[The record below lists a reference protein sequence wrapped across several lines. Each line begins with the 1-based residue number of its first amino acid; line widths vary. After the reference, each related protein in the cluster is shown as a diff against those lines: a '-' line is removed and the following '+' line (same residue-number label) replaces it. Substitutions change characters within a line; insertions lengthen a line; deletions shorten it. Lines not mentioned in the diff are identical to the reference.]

1 MSSPSKVV
9 GWKCGA
15 CAYTNKD
22 AALRDCLGCQARRP
36 VCYAIVA
43 GTTAAAMARTTRV
56 DWHDQARVAALTTA
70 GPVVAGEGATSG
82 NGAVNGEGL
91 NAAYGPPAVVGN
103 AAIHHG
109 RAPQLEGNHA
119 SVVACLVNTMVNI
132 VGTNTNNRGCNCPF
146 HDCCGMQLQVG
157 SKVRF
162 RRERLIYREG
172 REEDVLVVYVVGDRT
187 MTCKVGFLP
196 QNLAV
201 RANDYDG
208 LYARIISIY
217 SNR

>member
-1 MSSPSKVV
+1 
-9 GWKCGA
+9 
-15 CAYTNKD
+15 
-22 AALRDCLGCQARRP
+22 
-36 VCYAIVA
+36 
-43 GTTAAAMARTTRV
+43 
-56 DWHDQARVAALTTA
+56 
-70 GPVVAGEGATSG
+70 
-82 NGAVNGEGL
+82 
-91 NAAYGPPAVVGN
+91 
-103 AAIHHG
+103 
-109 RAPQLEGNHA
+109 
-119 SVVACLVNTMVNI
+119 
-132 VGTNTNNRGCNCPF
+132 
-146 HDCCGMQLQVG
+146 MQLQVG
-157 SKVRF
+157 SKVCF